1 MGRWPRGS
9 RREWL
14 AEENLGTGCLEET
27 PPQGTVW
34 RVWGRRGA
42 LCAVSSDVS
51 LGCGVCPDLLSTSSR
66 SRVRGAP
73 LTPPPTAPDGG
84 AHFAPLRT
92 QGGGSGRG
100 PESGEGGS
108 PATVPGWV
116 TPGRNLAGSG
126 LTSPLGPG
134 GSPSLCP
141 GLLCLSKAFGSPAGV
156 CFCSAGNSPESREKL
171 GWAVAPG
178 GGRGGSSRCGPKAN
192 IGGGGRFPHL
202 GGEWVPGAGQC
213 GEQAVGLRLA
223 EELGV
228 RRGRALSR
236 ASPAPSKALATSG
249 RACPFKDLCLGFD

>member
-1 MGRWPRGS
+1 MRCEFRRQSRLWRLPRPPLHLVSFQGS
-9 RREWL
+9 WS
-14 AEENLGTGCLEET
+14 APHTA
-27 PPQGTVW
+27 PP
-34 RVWGRRGA
+34 
-42 LCAVSSDVS
+42 
-51 LGCGVCPDLLSTSSR
+51 
-66 SRVRGAP
+66 
-73 LTPPPTAPDGG
+73 PPPTEAPTLPLCGPKAGARGG
-84 AHFAPLRT
+84 
-92 QGGGSGRG
+92 G

-108 PATVPGWV
+108 PAAVPGWV

-192 IGGGGRFPHL
+192 IGGGGRFPPL